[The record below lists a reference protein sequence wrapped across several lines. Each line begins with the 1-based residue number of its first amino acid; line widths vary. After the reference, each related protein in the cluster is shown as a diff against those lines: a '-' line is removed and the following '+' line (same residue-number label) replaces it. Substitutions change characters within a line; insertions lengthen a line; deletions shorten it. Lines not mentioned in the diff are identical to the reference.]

1 MKSSFDGICTAL
13 LAPAASVLLGLPG
26 SPWLGGIKSDDV
38 LVGALGATFMMIV
51 LWLIIRDA
59 SKSPPRD
66 HRG

>member
-13 LAPAASVLLGLPG
+13 LAPAASGLLRLPG
-26 SPWLGGIKSDDV
+26 SPRLGGVKPDDV
-38 LVGALGATFMMIV
+38 LVGALGAAFMMIV

-59 SKSPPRD
+59 SKLPPRD